1 VAEGGGLLNRYR
13 VVKPYRGFESLRLRQ
28 MHGANY
34 LLIGHNFRSRWFLPQ
49 RRRAG
54 ACADIAMTALI
65 VCDFAGRK
73 LRSFCRLDFEHS
85 GKFANDL

>member
-1 VAEGGGLLNRYR
+1 
-13 VVKPYRGFESLRLRQ
+13 
-28 MHGANY
+28 M
-34 LLIGHNFRSRWFLPQ
+34 PQ

-73 LRSFCRLDFEHS
+73 LRSFCRLDFEHG